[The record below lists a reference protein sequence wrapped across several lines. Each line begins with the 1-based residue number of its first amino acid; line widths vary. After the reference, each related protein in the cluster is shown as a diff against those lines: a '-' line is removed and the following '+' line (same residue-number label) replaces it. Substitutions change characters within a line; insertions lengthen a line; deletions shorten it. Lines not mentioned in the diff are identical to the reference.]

1 MVSCW
6 IIERE
11 RLVRFVNKSMDC
23 CRCFIMEG
31 GDGIVHCFSIGWDL
45 GMIACP
51 LVEHWACTVTAG
63 TVAGGFVD
71 VDGVDVGLDAVV
83 VVLESRDGMDVS
95 NVIVVVAVVGVSAC
109 LDAVVVVLE

>member
-1 MVSCW
+1 
-6 IIERE
+6 
-11 RLVRFVNKSMDC
+11 
-23 CRCFIMEG
+23 MEG
-31 GDGIVHCFSIGWDL
+31 GDGFVRCFSIGWGL

-83 VVLESRDGMDVS
+83 VVLESRDGTAVL
-95 NVIVVVAVVGVSAC
+95 NVVVFVVDAVVGVADS
-109 LDAVVVVLE
+109 LDAAAVVVLEARDGTTRMTCTLSLS